1 MTNPFDSAG
10 SKAPP
15 KPFTVNEGR
24 REVRSFVLR
33 QGRFTPAQQRA
44 FDERWPRFGLD
55 FSGEPR
61 DLDATF
67 GRDAHKVLEI
77 GFGNGA
83 ALRFA
88 AQQDPSR
95 DYIGLEVH
103 APGVGRLLNAL
114 ADDNADHVRLY
125 HHDAVEVLEKEIADG
140 ALDEVRIY
148 FPDPWHKKRHNKRRL
163 IQPGFAELLVRKLR
177 PGGRL
182 HCATDWEDYAEQMWD
197 VLDATPGLVN
207 RAGPRGSVPRPDWRP
222 QTHFETRGQKL
233 GHGVEQRLLMM
244 TTAIAGLNSSFMQNP
259 SVMALYLPVA
269 SRLAARTGLTMQRL
283 LLPISAAIV
292 MGGAL
297 TMVGNSPLI
306 LLNDLLA
313 SANNNLPSGLA
324 TIEPLRMFAPLPIG
338 IALLIASLLYF
349 RYYGDRKL
357 VEEESLVNDG
367 TTPART
373 ESYFA
378 KTYGIEG
385 DVFELVVTAES
396 PLVGMTLGEAEN
408 LHDAPLL
415 LALKTGNDTRLAP
428 PAEMRIWVGSVLGA
442 MGPRQ
447 QIHDFAQNQFLRMSS
462 RLKHL
467 GDLFNPSRAGISEA
481 VVPPTSGVIGK
492 TAGELRLRKERG
504 ISLLAINRD
513 KQVIREDVRDVQL
526 RAGDMLVFH
535 SIWTD
540 LAQAAKSRDFVVV
553 TDYPTGEQRPHKF
566 KIAMAIFALTILI
579 ALTSKLP
586 VALTLMTGV
595 AGMLLT
601 GVLRMD
607 EAYASINW
615 KTVFMMAGLIP
626 LGWAMDS
633 SGAAAWVAGHTI
645 DKLPTGIPIWVL
657 ELALALLTTVF
668 SLVISHVGA
677 TIVMVPIAVN
687 LALAAGGNPTAF
699 ALIVALSASNNLM
712 TASNPVISMITGPAN
727 YTPREMWRVGG
738 PLSLIYTCVVVV
750 MINLMF

>member
-1 MTNPFDSAG
+1 MDTALTLTNDMKLVLGLVGFTMAMFLFERIRADVVALVVLVVLG
-10 SKAPP
+10 VTGLIAPEEI
-15 KPFTVNEGR
+15 FGGFSGNAVMSIIATTILG
-24 REVRSFVLR
+24 
-33 QGRFTPAQQRA
+33 A
-44 FDERWPRFGLD
+44 GLD
-55 FSGEPR
+55 R
-61 DLDATF
+61 T
-67 GRDAHKVLEI
+67 
-77 GFGNGA
+77 
-83 ALRFA
+83 
-88 AQQDPSR
+88 
-95 DYIGLEVH
+95 
-103 APGVGRLLNAL
+103 
-114 ADDNADHVRLY
+114 
-125 HHDAVEVLEKEIADG
+125 G
-140 ALDEVRIY
+140 ALNRLAA
-148 FPDPWHKKRHNKRRL
+148 WLLRR
-163 IQPGFAELLVRKLR
+163 
-177 PGGRL
+177 
-182 HCATDWEDYAEQMWD
+182 
-197 VLDATPGLVN
+197 
-207 RAGPRGSVPRPDWRP
+207 
-222 QTHFETRGQKL
+222 

-269 SRLAARTGLTMQRL
+269 SRLAARTGLTLQRL

-338 IALLIASLLYF
+338 VALLIASLLYF

-367 TTPART
+367 VTPART

-378 KTYGIEG
+378 KTYGIE
-385 DVFELVVTAES
+385 LVVSAES

-442 MGPRQ
+442 MGPRE
-447 QIHDFAQNQFLRMSS
+447 QINDFAQNQFLRMSS

-481 VVPPTSGVIGK
+481 VVPPTSNVIGK
-492 TAGELRLRKERG
+492 SAADLRLRKERG

-513 KQVIREDVRDVQL
+513 KQVIREDARDVQL

-645 DKLPTGIPIWVL
+645 DKLPTGIPVWVL
-657 ELALALLTTVF
+657 EVALALLTTAF

-738 PLSLIYTCVVVV
+738 PLSLIYTCVVVL

>member
-1 MTNPFDSAG
+1 METALTLTNDMKLVLGLVGFTMAMFLFERIRADVVALVVLVVLG
-10 SKAPP
+10 ITGLIAPEEI
-15 KPFTVNEGR
+15 FGGFSGNAVMSIIATTILG
-24 REVRSFVLR
+24 
-33 QGRFTPAQQRA
+33 A
-44 FDERWPRFGLD
+44 GLD
-55 FSGEPR
+55 R
-61 DLDATF
+61 T
-67 GRDAHKVLEI
+67 
-77 GFGNGA
+77 
-83 ALRFA
+83 
-88 AQQDPSR
+88 
-95 DYIGLEVH
+95 
-103 APGVGRLLNAL
+103 
-114 ADDNADHVRLY
+114 
-125 HHDAVEVLEKEIADG
+125 G
-140 ALDEVRIY
+140 ALNRLAS
-148 FPDPWHKKRHNKRRL
+148 WLLRR
-163 IQPGFAELLVRKLR
+163 
-177 PGGRL
+177 
-182 HCATDWEDYAEQMWD
+182 
-197 VLDATPGLVN
+197 
-207 RAGPRGSVPRPDWRP
+207 S
-222 QTHFETRGQKL
+222 
-233 GHGVEQRLLMM
+233 HGMEQRLLMM

-269 SRLAARTGLTMQRL
+269 SRLAARTGLNLQRL
-283 LLPISAAIV
+283 LLPIAAAIV

-313 SANNNLPSGLA
+313 SANNNLPSGMA

-338 IALLIASLLYF
+338 VALLVASLLYF
-349 RYYGDRKL
+349 RFRGDRML
-357 VEEESLVNDG
+357 REEEEQAQAGDG
-367 TTPART
+367 VTPSRT

-378 KTYGIEG
+378 RTYGIDG

-408 LHDAPLL
+408 MHDAPLL

-428 PAEMRIWVGSVLGA
+428 PADMRIWVGSVIGA
-442 MGPRQ
+442 MGSRQ
-447 QIHDFAQNQFLRMSS
+447 QVADFAQNHFLRLSS
-462 RLKHL
+462 RLRTL

-481 VVPPTSGVIGK
+481 VVPPTSRFIGK
-492 TAGELRLRKERG
+492 SAGELRLRKQRG

-513 KQVIREDVRDVQL
+513 KQVIREDVRNIAL

-535 SIWTD
+535 SIWQD
-540 LAQAAKSRDFVVV
+540 LAQASESRDFVVV
-553 TDYPTGEQRPHKF
+553 TDYPKGEQRPHKF
-566 KIAMAIFALTILI
+566 KIAMTIFAITILI

-633 SGAAAWVAGHTI
+633 SGAAAWIAGHTI
-645 DKLPTGIPIWVL
+645 DRLPTGIPVWTL
-657 ELALALLTTVF
+657 ELALALLTTAF

-677 TIVMVPIAVN
+677 TIVMVPIAVS

-712 TASNPVISMITGPAN
+712 SASNPVISMITGPAN
-727 YTPREMWRVGG
+727 YQPRVLWRVGG
-738 PLSLIYTCVVVV
+738 PLALIYTVVVV
-750 MINLMF
+750 AMINLMF